1 MMNNY
6 ELTAKAYSPSGIEIR
21 YYDEPHIYET
31 DNCKKFTSVTTFIEE
46 FFPPFD
52 EYNISMRY
60 AKKHDMTQKEVL
72 ANWKAINDEA
82 NLQGTNVHL
91 YCENILTN
99 KPIPEPR
106 NEKEIKIRKHA
117 DEAIEKLLSEYEL
130 VESEKIIFSEK
141 YKLAGTVD
149 LIMQNRTTGQIL
161 LFDWKTNK
169 KIEKSSYW
177 KEYGFPP
184 IEHIEKVNFN
194 HYSLQLNLY
203 KWLLLKEKYYEDISE
218 MKIVHLLPTK
228 SVWYDIEDMQK
239 EITDMI
245 NYEHNK
251 SEVDGIKDL
260 MRSIRLKS
268 QRGN

>member
-1 MMNNY
+1 MSDY
-6 ELTAKAYSPSGIEIR
+6 ELTAKAYNPQGVEIC

-31 DNCKKFTSVTTFIEE
+31 DKCKNFTSVTTFIEE

-52 EYNISMRY
+52 EYNISKRY
-60 AKKHDMTQKEVL
+60 AEKHNKTQKEVL
-72 ANWKAINDEA
+72 ADWKAINDEA

-91 YCENILTN
+91 YCECVLTGQ
-99 KPIPEPR
+99 PIPEPR
-106 NEKEIKIRKHA
+106 NKKEVNIRKSA
-117 DEAIEKLLSEYEL
+117 DKAIEKLLSQYEL

-149 LIMQNRTTGQIL
+149 LIMRNKENDNIL

-184 IEHIEKVNFN
+184 IEHLEKVNFN

-203 KWLLLKEKYYEDISE
+203 KWLLLKEGYYSNISE

-228 SVWYDIEDMQK
+228 DVWYDIDDMQK
-239 EITDMI
+239 EIDDMI
-245 NYEHNK
+245 AYEYDK
-251 SEVDGIKDL
+251 SEIDTLKDL

-268 QRGN
+268 KRGN